1 MRKITIGRGREC
13 DIRIDDLTDAV
24 SRRQAVIKVSPSG
37 KMEIYDTSTNGTFVN
52 GKRIEKPMGVRIRR
66 GDTVN
71 FAGIADLDWNKVKDP
86 YRGIKLM
93 MLAAILFLIVV
104 AACFFIFIYGKESKE
119 PQVENSKEIVVEPEQ
134 ASFDTLRL
142 QIPEETPVPPPVA
155 PTKKEPPR
163 KDRPQ
168 RQDNKPQTR
177 EIKPVKEST
186 PEVEKPQKSGL
197 DDALIEQR

>member
-119 PQVENSKEIVVEPEQ
+119 PQVENSKEMVVEPEQ

>member
-24 SRRQAVIKVSPSG
+24 SRRQAVIKVSPFG

-119 PQVENSKEIVVEPEQ
+119 PQVENSKEMVVEPEQ